1 MERPS
6 RNNRNLELLSTEH
19 TDDTET
25 ISFGVFRVFRGR
37 TGFDDPKPENALTQL
52 GVK

>member
-1 MERPS
+1 M
-6 RNNRNLELLSTEH
+6 EH

-25 ISFGVFRVFRGR
+25 ISFGVFRVFCGR
-37 TGFDDPKPENALTQL
+37 TGFDDRKPENALTQW